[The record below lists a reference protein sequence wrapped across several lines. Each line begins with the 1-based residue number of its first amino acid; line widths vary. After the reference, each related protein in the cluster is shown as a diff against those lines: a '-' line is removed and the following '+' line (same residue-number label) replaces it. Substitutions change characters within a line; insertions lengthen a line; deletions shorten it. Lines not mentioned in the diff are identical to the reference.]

1 MLRYRLPRDG
11 IRLAFLV
18 SCMTLT
24 ACATPTRQDEQ
35 SQLLALADDVARYG
49 DHATAA
55 SMYERALEMSNDTPE
70 IHVRLGDALLAAG
83 DLEGAAQAYRDAL
96 ALDITHPEALLGL
109 GSTQLRL
116 GRVERAVR
124 NLQKAAPKLDT
135 VPAWSRLGVA
145 HALLGHGQAAQRAFS
160 HAVSLAPEN
169 SLDVRTNLALAQ
181 SLAGDD
187 VKAVSQMRQVS
198 ASPLAED
205 RHFRNLLLVLILAG
219 NTQQAATIAIPD
231 MPETRRQSLIE
242 QAQRI
247 REIADPAERARMMG
261 LNVAQ

>member
-1 MLRYRLPRDG
+1 MLRYRLLRNG
-11 IRLAFLV
+11 IRLVFLV
-18 SCMTLT
+18 SCLTLT
-24 ACATPTRQDEQ
+24 ACATTAQQDEQ
-35 SQLLALADDVARYG
+35 SHLLALADDVARHG

-55 SMYERALEMSNDTPE
+55 SMYERALEMSSDTPE

-96 ALDITHPEALLGL
+96 ALDITHPKALLGL

-116 GRVERAVR
+116 GNVERAVR
-124 NLQKAAPKLDT
+124 NLQKAAPELDT

-145 HALLGHGQAAQRAFS
+145 QALLGHGQAAQRAFT
-160 HAVSLAPEN
+160 HAVSLAPKN
-169 SLDVRTNLALAQ
+169 SLDERTNLALAQ

-187 VKAVSQMRQVS
+187 AEAVSQMRQVS

-205 RHFRNLLLVLILAG
+205 RHFRNLLLVLVLAG
-219 NTQQAATIAIPD
+219 QTQQATTVDIPD
-231 MPETRRQSLIE
+231 MPQARRQSLIE

-247 REIADPAERARMMG
+247 RDVADPAQRARMMG
-261 LNVAQ
+261 LNLAP